1 MGFVLQREQSVT
13 NPNKAKGTRWESTV
27 RDFLQEERCLDHA
40 RRIAQTGTLDIG
52 DIHMEPFALQA
63 KNQKAFDL
71 SRWVSDAE
79 VQAERAG
86 LTYGV
91 AVVKAPRK
99 PTERGYVVMSLGTFR
114 RLAAELIG
122 GEVES

>member
-1 MGFVLQREQSVT
+1 MA
-13 NPNKAKGTRWESTV
+13 NPNKAKGTRWESEV
-27 RDFLQEERCLDHA
+27 RDFLKQEQCLDHA
-40 RRIAQTGTLDIG
+40 RRIAQTGTLDVG
-52 DIHMEPFALQA
+52 DIHVEPFVIQA

-71 SRWVSDAE
+71 SKWVADAE

-86 LTYGV
+86 MPYGV

-114 RLAAELIG
+114 SMAADFIG
-122 GEVES
+122 GDME

>member
-1 MGFVLQREQSVT
+1 MA

-71 SRWVSDAE
+71 AGWVSDAE

-86 LTYGV
+86 MTYGV

-99 PTERGYVVMSLGTFR
+99 PTDRGYVVMSLGTFR

-122 GEVES
+122 GDVET

>member
-122 GEVES
+122 GEVET